1 MWLGWLESYWQL
13 HRDSCICHRDHVDPA
28 HPLHTAVGREEDL
41 MLSAGELDLAE
52 LLKNVNMNSEAGVL
66 VICSGVLW

>member
-1 MWLGWLESYWQL
+1 M
-13 HRDSCICHRDHVDPA
+13 DPA